1 MKLSFIIPT
10 LNEEKVLAKLLINLR
25 EIREFK
31 FEIIVSDGKS
41 SDRTVDIAKKLGA
54 KVVENLTGQR
64 QTIGE
69 GRNAGAAVAVGDYFI
84 FLDADVYITEPD
96 KFFAGALQNFAM
108 NKKLLAVSGWIRV
121 FPETETWADYLGYV
135 ILSDWQFYIKNN
147 LLGIGATCG
156 EFQMMTSAVF
166 KKLNG
171 YREDLV
177 MGEDLDL
184 FYRISRLGKTKTDRS
199 LVIYHTGRRPR
210 AIGWPRLIW
219 QWVSNSLHIKV
230 LDRAHTKEWE
240 PIR

>member
-1 MKLSFIIPT
+1 MLSFIIPT
-10 LNEEKVLAKLLINLR
+10 LNEEKVIERLLKNLR
-25 EIREFK
+25 QIKVFDY
-31 FEIIVSDGKS
+31 EIIVSDGGSTDK
-41 SDRTVDIAKKLGA
+41 TLGLAKKYEA
-54 KVVENLTGQR
+54 KLVENKTGER
-64 QTIGE
+64 QTIGQ
-69 GRNAGAAVAVGDYFI
+69 GRNLGAAQALGEYLV
-84 FLDADVYITEPD
+84 FLDADVYIPKIDE
-96 KFFAGALQNFAM
+96 FFLRALGDFKNNQS
-108 NKKLLAVSGWIRV
+108 LLGLSGWVRV
-121 FPETETWADYLGYV
+121 FPEMETWADYLGYV

-156 EFQMMTSAVF
+156 EFQMITTPVF

-219 QWVSNSLHIKV
+219 QWFSNSLHIKV
-230 LDRAHTKEWE
+230 FDRAHVKEWKV
-240 PIR
+240 IR

>member
-10 LNEEKVLAKLLINLR
+10 LNEEKVLGKLLKNLR
-25 EIREFK
+25 EIREFDY
-31 FEIIVSDGKS
+31 EIIVTDGNS
-41 SDRTVDIAKKLGA
+41 SDKTIEIAKSFGA
-54 KVVENLTGQR
+54 KIVENLNHGR

-69 GRNAGAAVAVGDYFI
+69 GRNAGAAAALGEYFI
-84 FLDADVYITEPD
+84 FLDADIYIPQPD
-96 KFFAGALQNFAM
+96 KFFTRALQNFK
-108 NKKLLAVSGWIRV
+108 NHKDLLGLSGWVRV

-135 ILSDWQFYIKNN
+135 VLSDWQFYVKNN

-171 YREDLV
+171 YRKDLV

-184 FYRISRLGKTKTDRS
+184 FYRISRLGRTRTDSR

-219 QWVSNSLHIKV
+219 QWLSNALHIKV
-230 LDRAHTKEWE
+230 FDRAHAKEWKV
-240 PIR
+240 IR